1 MQEILPQDA
10 VPGHLKGC
18 SVAIGN
24 FDGMHRGHQALLNVA
39 RAEAERRGLP
49 WGILTFEPHPA
60 SYFRPNEPVFR
71 LSPHPLKSRLA
82 KASGVDLLAVVG
94 FNAEIAASTP
104 EEFVLHHL
112 VNRLGVSHVVTGY
125 DFHFGKG
132 RKGTPETLAQL
143 GKAHGFGVST
153 VDQVTSDSD
162 GKAPFSS
169 SSIRSAIRRGHV
181 RNAADELGYRWIVM
195 GEVVHGDKR
204 GRSIGF
210 PTANIIVDPGA
221 EPARGIYAVEVRD
234 AFAAYE
240 AMAGWSPAVGKDL
253 LAAHAL
259 LMRGLVDD
267 AGRYR
272 RGGVGIAQ
280 GTRVVHLAPPAARVP
295 GLMKDLLGWLKRTD
309 VHPLIAGCVF
319 HYELEFIHPFA
330 DGNGRMGRLWQTLI
344 LSCWKPLLAWLP
356 VESVIRE
363 RQAEYH
369 EALAA
374 SDKAG
379 HSTPFIEFL
388 LSALLSA
395 LEQVLGTDPVTA
407 PVSDPVKALL
417 KVLGRHTLSAAACME
432 KRGLS
437 HRATFR
443 QNYL

>member
-1 MQEILPQDA
+1 MMQEILPQDA

-82 KASGVDLLAVVG
+82 KASGADLLAVVG

-153 VDQVTSDSD
+153 VDQVTSDSN

-234 AFAAYE
+234 AAADAGTASWQGAAYFGDRPTFNTNRTFLE
-240 AMAGWSPAVGKDL
+240 AYLLDQDIDLYGKTLLVSFHDLIRGDKTFASVGELVEQMKADCDRAREVLAGD
-253 LAAHAL
+253 
-259 LMRGLVDD
+259 RVDD
-267 AGRYR
+267 PM
-272 RGGVGIAQ
+272 
-280 GTRVVHLAPPAARVP
+280 LAF
-295 GLMKDLLGWLKRTD
+295 
-309 VHPLIAGCVF
+309 PL
-319 HYELEFIHPFA
+319 
-330 DGNGRMGRLWQTLI
+330 GRLQ
-344 LSCWKPLLAWLP
+344 
-356 VESVIRE
+356 R
-363 RQAEYH
+363 
-369 EALAA
+369 
-374 SDKAG
+374 AG
-379 HSTPFIEFL
+379 KI
-388 LSALLSA
+388 
-395 LEQVLGTDPVTA
+395 
-407 PVSDPVKALL
+407 
-417 KVLGRHTLSAAACME
+417 
-432 KRGLS
+432 
-437 HRATFR
+437 
-443 QNYL
+443 